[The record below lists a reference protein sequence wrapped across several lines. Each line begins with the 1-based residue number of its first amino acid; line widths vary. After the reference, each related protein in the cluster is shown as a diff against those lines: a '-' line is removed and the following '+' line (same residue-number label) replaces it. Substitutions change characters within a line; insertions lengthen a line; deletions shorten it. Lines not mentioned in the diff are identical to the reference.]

1 MGLLEWM
8 HVYPQL
14 PVRMASHFDPYGRP
28 NGSLPKETFFLVM
41 AFAVVMTGAIGF
53 LLPIAVAAAPAE
65 LINLPRKDYW
75 LGPERREETLR
86 FLRARLEWFAC
97 GVLFVLLYA
106 TSQAINANLPDNG
119 PSGPRECSMFCWG
132 FCLSP
137 QPAPFNCS
145 GISPARPRETAQ
157 LQSDAKEPHALP
169 RVTPSSSHK
178 RPSYVLEHNARLAP
192 GVFRRFRFRYFV
204 L

>member
-1 MGLLEWM
+1 
-8 HVYPQL
+8 
-14 PVRMASHFDPYGRP
+14 MA
-28 NGSLPKETFFLVM
+28 LAIVM
-41 AFAVVMTGAIGF
+41 IGIEF

-75 LGPERREETLR
+75 LGPERRKETFR

-97 GVLFVLLYA
+97 GVLFVLLDA
-106 TSQAINANLPDNG
+106 TSQAINANLPTTA
-119 PSGPRECSMFCWG
+119 PSEPRECSMFCWS

-157 LQSDAKEPHALP
+157 LQSDAGEPHALP
-169 RVTPSSSHK
+169 RVTFST
-178 RPSYVLEHNARLAP
+178 RTP
-192 GVFRRFRFRYFV
+192 GLRRAFFAASVFAISCFGA
-204 L
+204 LL

>member
-1 MGLLEWM
+1 M
-8 HVYPQL
+8 
-14 PVRMASHFDPYGRP
+14 
-28 NGSLPKETFFLVM
+28 
-41 AFAVVMTGAIGF
+41 IGIEF

-75 LGPERREETLR
+75 LRPERRKETFR

-119 PSGPRECSMFCWG
+119 PFRAKGMLECSMFCWG

-157 LQSDAKEPHALP
+157 LQSDAGEPHALP
-169 RVTPSSSHK
+169 RVTFST
-178 RPSYVLEHNARLAP
+178 RTP
-192 GVFRRFRFRYFV
+192 GLRRAFFAASVFAISCFGA
-204 L
+204 LL

>member
-1 MGLLEWM
+1 MLLMGLLEWM

-41 AFAVVMTGAIGF
+41 AFAIVMTGAIGF
-53 LLPIAVAAAPAE
+53 LLPLAVAAAPAE

-75 LGPERREETLR
+75 LGPERREETFR

-106 TSQAINANLPDNG
+106 ASQAINANLPDHVPFG
-119 PSGPRECSMFCWG
+119 AQGMLYILAG
-132 FCLSP
+132 FLLSTMAGTVHLVRHFYSVP
-137 QPAPFNCS
+137 
-145 GISPARPRETAQ
+145 
-157 LQSDAKEPHALP
+157 QSD
-169 RVTPSSSHK
+169 
-178 RPSYVLEHNARLAP
+178 
-192 GVFRRFRFRYFV
+192 GV
-204 L
+204 